1 MTPPDVEAVSMDP
14 LDPIKH
20 PLRDEAERAWM
31 AGYARQGIL
40 SYSKRP
46 PSPFAQFL
54 QGYVAGRAALLARL
68 NEAEARANTAT
79 VAADLMRARAEK
91 AERERDEAVGMLKEA
106 RGALEFY
113 ATGRRN
119 AFRCASESI
128 DLTKGTGPCC
138 ERVIDAGGIAQD
150 ALSRIDAL
158 TKARG

>member
-1 MTPPDVEAVSMDP
+1 MPTPPLPSRDDEPMTPPDVGAVSMDP

-79 VAADLMRARAEK
+79 VAADLMRARAERAEEALRELLVDAEGSYGSEAWSSIAK
-91 AERERDEAVGMLKEA
+91 ARA
-106 RGALEFY
+106 
-113 ATGRRN
+113 
-119 AFRCASESI
+119 
-128 DLTKGTGPCC
+128 
-138 ERVIDAGGIAQD
+138 
-150 ALSRIDAL
+150 ALS
-158 TKARG
+158 TQRGEGGS

>member
-1 MTPPDVEAVSMDP
+1 MPTPPLPSRDDEPMTPPDVEAVSMDP

-79 VAADLMRARAEK
+79 VAADLMRDRAEK
-91 AERERDEAVGMLKEA
+91 AERFLSMLFESHWDGTIGRPPTWHLRGDFRHILAGLRGETLEAAIEA
-106 RGALEFY
+106 LGREGA
-113 ATGRRN
+113 
-119 AFRCASESI
+119 
-128 DLTKGTGPCC
+128 
-138 ERVIDAGGIAQD
+138 
-150 ALSRIDAL
+150 
-158 TKARG
+158 